1 MAGPDDPF
9 GEIEE
14 LLDQITKF
22 GGVAGSEVPVDVV
35 DADTDLI
42 VRADLP
48 GRDPEQ
54 ITVELDDSRRLAIDS
69 GPPEG
74 DVDGRYLTRERPEDS
89 LTRRVTL
96 PAAVDEDDTE
106 ARYDRGVLTIR
117 MGKLTGEGDGT
128 DIPVE

>member
-14 LLDQITKF
+14 LLDQITEF
-22 GGVAGSEVPVDVV
+22 GGVVGSEVPVDVV

-54 ITVELDDSRRLAIDS
+54 IQVQLDDSRRLQIDS
-69 GPPEG
+69 GPAEA
-74 DVDGRYLTRERPEDS
+74 DVEGRYLTRERPEDS

-96 PAAVDEDDTE
+96 PAAVDDEDTE

-117 MGKLTGEGDGT
+117 MGKLTGDGDET